1 VLRDLTRADWLRI
14 LALPEAR
21 IPRALLLRGTRSL
34 RRQYERYRQYCTD
47 VIDLG
52 DENTVLDDLFV
63 GNLEGVPVGYASVY
77 GANMASEVTHVFGML
92 GTPLVIQCGNCGA
105 LAEQID
111 TGDLFV
117 ATEAFCGEGAA
128 QYYVDD
134 ATLVKASYGAAGREA
149 LQSVGSSL
157 VHWGSIYTTAALFAE
172 GDRELEEWARRG
184 FAAVDM
190 ETATTFAVAEHFGME
205 RLSILYA
212 WDNPRKQ
219 QHIFLND
226 DEKSKR
232 REAGDQE
239 ATALVRRVVAAYG
252 QAVAG

>member
-1 VLRDLTRADWLRI
+1 MLRDLTRADWLRI

-21 IPRALLLRGTRSL
+21 IPRVLLLRGTRSL
-34 RRQYERYRQYCTD
+34 RRQYDRFRGYCAD

-63 GNLEGVPVGYASVY
+63 GNLEGVPIGYASVY
-77 GANMASEVTHVFGML
+77 GANMASEVTHVFGVL

-105 LAEQID
+105 LAEPIE

-128 QYYVDD
+128 QYYVNN
-134 ATLVKASYGAAGREA
+134 ATLVKASYGAGVHKA
-149 LQSVGSSL
+149 LQSIRSFP
-157 VHWGSIYTTAALFAE
+157 VHFGSIYTTAALFAE
-172 GDRELEEWARRG
+172 GDRELEGWARRG

-212 WDNPRKQ
+212 WDSPRKR

-226 DEKSKR
+226 EEKSRR

-252 QAVAG
+252 QAGAG